1 MGALSQNGG
10 PALQIDSLGLP
21 ARVLEGRAEG
31 PVTHG
36 LGSAAG
42 IGGGT
47 TTRGQ
52 EGGGRSTATR
62 GVRTARKRGAIT
74 IYEFPIDTNQF
85 TAKLIEGHAVCSVD
99 AQLITLALFAHPP
112 CFP

>member
-1 MGALSQNGG
+1 MGAVAQNGG

-52 EGGGRSTATR
+52 ERGGRSTATR
-62 GVRTARKRGAIT
+62 GVRPVRKRGAIT
-74 IYEFPIDTNQF
+74 IYEFDIGRNQF
-85 TAKLIEGHAVCSVD
+85 TPKLIDSLAVLSVDAKLI
-99 AQLITLALFAHPP
+99 TLVLFAHPP